1 MKKCFLLCLVCL
13 FCLIGCGNAPDLT
26 IAGHDWTFQT
36 MVGMQ
41 EGEETLVE
49 FCAPELAEQ
58 YPEAVSDTYAWS
70 FIPHPEGTENTFLL
84 CSLYRPSTE
93 TEYEDSDHSICTF
106 TPMETD
112 RDAAMYA
119 LQVVGDEGDGNVL
132 DGHAVV
138 SVTYE
143 NDAPV
148 CYTLLLTYGNA
159 EGNIIVTLTAP
170 YTK

>member
-36 MVGMQ
+36 MGMQ

-84 CSLYRPSTE
+84 CSLYRPSKE

-106 TPMETD
+106 TLTEIQKDT
-112 RDAAMYA
+112 ANYA
-119 LQVVGDEGDGNVL
+119 LQVVGDEGDGITL
-132 DGHAVV
+132 DGQAVV